1 MERKCIN
8 HPSLSIST
16 CTYCIPY
23 LRYLLR
29 CESQESTLTY
39 LGSNKRLGDSDLWY
53 CTYLMLA
60 YVALHSPTKQQ
71 CMCLCRKVGRWLF
84 RATIAD
90 VCSRSLCFLDFF
102 IISLCDE
109 RLIFS
114 SYYRY
119 QYIYWNQT
127 CGSSERRKRYI
138 ACTIKV
144 DRESQ
149 TDLE

>member
-1 MERKCIN
+1 M
-8 HPSLSIST
+8 HQSSLSLSLHVPIV
-16 CTYCIPY
+16 Y
-23 LRYLLR
+23 LGYLLR

-71 CMCLCRKVGRWLF
+71 CMCLCREVGRWLF

-114 SYYRY
+114 SFITATN
-119 QYIYWNQT
+119 IYTGTRSAGVPRGENDILLA
-127 CGSSERRKRYI
+127 RLR
-138 ACTIKV
+138 
-144 DRESQ
+144 
-149 TDLE
+149 